1 MYTTHEILEQ
11 TGIKSGKTLTRWY
24 QAGLIPSPTIGTS
37 PSGRGK
43 VAYWPEEVLK
53 QCSIIRQM
61 VKAGKSLDEIAQT
74 LKRDRVKPTAVKKK
88 RYNFKDAS
96 KAIDLQEC
104 KANLDEQVWNKLAP
118 LLTRLR
124 DPFELGKK
132 WTALAW
138 KEGATGIL
146 QLANDGYNPVWV
158 TDGKNC
164 WVTADFMVSHVLAD
178 ASSDSA
184 LLVVPIRDEIL
195 NAFSAINK
203 AAPSVETIS
212 PAQKVVV
219 SKGKAIEERE
229 FRAIGRADFKI
240 EA

>member
-1 MYTTHEILEQ
+1 MCIRD
-11 TGIKSGKTLTRWY
+11 S
-24 QAGLIPSPTIGTS
+24 
-37 PSGRGK
+37 GK

-53 QCSIIRQM
+53 QCLIIRQM
-61 VKAGKSLDEIAQT
+61 VRAGKSLDDILQT
-74 LKRDRVKPTAVKKK
+74 LNRDRVKSGSSVKKS
-88 RYNFKDAS
+88 YNFKDAS

-104 KANLDEQVWNKLAP
+104 KANLDEQVWNKLTP
-118 LLTRLR
+118 LLTRLQ
-124 DPFELGKK
+124 DSFELGKK

-138 KEGATGIL
+138 KEGATRIL
-146 QLANDGYNPVWV
+146 QLANDGYNPVLV

-195 NAFSAINK
+195 DAFSAINK

-219 SKGKAIEERE
+219 SKGKTVEERE
-229 FRAIGRADFKI
+229 FRAIGQADFKM